1 MYKSQHCCC
10 APVSVEAYKLSN
22 STNCEVAKQDNVL
35 IGWMCCPVQTLHKL
49 NNLCHYIDDFSV
61 LAFFATSHGKTAGDG
76 AAGTF
81 KKLAT
86 KSSLQWPYTEQIISL
101 RALYN
106 FACTTIKGINFT
118 FATVEQ
124 RNEELLLR
132 ERFSA
137 SSGNS
142 EASLLS
148 TYIKQC
154 CGGEMV
160 L

>member
-1 MYKSQHCCC
+1 M
-10 APVSVEAYKLSN
+10 EAYNLSN
-22 STNCEVAKQDNVL
+22 SIKCEVAKQDNVL
-35 IGWMCCPVQTLHKL
+35 IGWMCCPVLTLQKL
-49 NNLCHYIDDFSV
+49 NNLCPYIDDFRV
-61 LAFFATSHGKTAGDG
+61 LAICATSHGKTAGDR
-76 AAGTF
+76 AAGTL
-81 KKLAT
+81 KQLAT
-86 KSSLQWPYTEQIISL
+86 KSNLQWPYTEQIISL

-118 FATVEQ
+118 FATIEQ

-142 EASLLS
+142 EVSLLS